1 MPKSR
6 RRTPGAGTSF
16 LGSCRLALTLSSGYD
31 SYPLDAVIDTRTA
44 EMSVAWLFFRYTR
57 LRYRILCDCV
67 TFNTIQVD
75 FALGYHPEINAG
87 SVPYTSVIALR
98 PCAHFSPIVNS
109 GLAVIAPQSSP
120 SDWVNVPR
128 SILLGTPMMWFRTI
142 GGTEDLFTQQGV
154 LLTRSTY
161 GSDSGT
167 LLFELQYTVEYRG
180 ATDTTLE
187 LLRSRIDTVLQFHG
201 RKVLRSAI
209 REEEKSEQGVSDS
222 ESSPVM
228 IL

>member
-57 LRYRILCDCV
+57 L
-67 TFNTIQVD
+67 
-75 FALGYHPEINAG
+75 
-87 SVPYTSVIALR
+87 
-98 PCAHFSPIVNS
+98 S

-128 SILLGTPMMWFRTI
+128 NILLGTPMMWFRTI
-142 GGTEDLFTQQGV
+142 GGTEDLFTRQGV

-167 LLFELQYTVEYRG
+167 LSFELQYTVEYRG